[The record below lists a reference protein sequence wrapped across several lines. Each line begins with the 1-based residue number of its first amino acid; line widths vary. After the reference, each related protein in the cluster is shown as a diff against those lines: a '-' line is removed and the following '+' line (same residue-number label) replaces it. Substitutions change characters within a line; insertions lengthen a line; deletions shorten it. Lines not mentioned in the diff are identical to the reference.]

1 MFAVIKTGGKQ
12 YRVQKGDVLE
22 VEKLDVKEGKEVTFE
37 EVLLVE
43 DNGKTL
49 VGTPFV
55 DKAQVLAVVVE
66 SLKGEKVVVFKKKR
80 RKQYKKKRG
89 HRQELTRVK
98 IEEIVFGDKPPAKKK
113 PAEKAEPPKEK
124 VVAPKPKPK
133 PKAKPEGEK
142 AVKKKKPAKPV
153 EKKAEEK
160 KPAAKKPAEKA
171 APAKPKAEKAVAKE
185 KPKAEKKAAA
195 KPKPKVKKETAT
207 KE

>member
-22 VEKLDVKEGKEVTFE
+22 VEKLGVEEGKKVTFE

-49 VGTPFV
+49 VGTPLV
-55 DKAQVLAVVVE
+55 DKAQVIAVVVE
-66 SLKGEKVVVFKKKR
+66 GFKGEKVIVFKKKR

-98 IEEIVFGDKPPAKKK
+98 IEEIVHGDKVPSKKK

-124 VVAPKPKPK
+124 EVAPKPKPK
-133 PKAKPEGEK
+133 TEPEAEK
-142 AVKKKKPAKPV
+142 AV
-153 EKKAEEK
+153 EKEKSKVSVAK
-160 KPAAKKPAEKA
+160 KPAAKKTSAKVV
-171 APAKPKAEKAVAKE
+171 PAKTKD
-185 KPKAEKKAAA
+185 EKKAAE
-195 KPKPKVKKETAT
+195 PKVKKGTAT

>member
-22 VEKLDVKEGKEVTFE
+22 VEKLGVEEGKKVTFE

-49 VGTPFV
+49 VGTPLV
-55 DKAQVLAVVVE
+55 DKAQVIAAIVE
-66 SLKGEKVVVFKKKR
+66 DFKGEKVIVFKKKR

-98 IEEIVFGDKPPAKKK
+98 IEEIVFGDKAPAKKK
-113 PAEKAEPPKEK
+113 TAEKAEPPKEIEI
-124 VVAPKPKPK
+124 ASKPKLKTEPEAEKSVEKEK
-133 PKAKPEGEK
+133 PKVSA
-142 AVKKKKPAKPV
+142 A
-153 EKKAEEK
+153 K
-160 KPAAKKPAEKA
+160 KPAAKV
-171 APAKPKAEKAVAKE
+171 APAKAKD
-185 KPKAEKKAAA
+185 EKKAAE
-195 KPKPKVKKETAT
+195 PKVKKGTAT